1 METSRN
7 LKLTTLIILFLATFS
22 WMCSAPAKTAKT
34 ENKTPSNAIEV
45 KVIDYSE
52 LDGCTFLLETA
63 TGQKLQPVHL
73 AEKYKK
79 AGTRLSIVYKVS
91 GDMGICMAGT
101 MVELLFVSEIK

>member
-7 LKLTTLIILFLATFS
+7 LKFIALSVIFFASFS
-22 WMCSAPAKTAKT
+22 WMCKTPATTTTT

-52 LDGCTFLLETA
+52 LDGCTFLLET
-63 TGQKLQPVHL
+63 TSGQKLQPVHL
-73 AEKYKK
+73 AEKYRK

-91 GDMGICMAGT
+91 DGMGICMAGT
-101 MVELLFVSEIK
+101 MVELIFVGEIK